1 MGKNKFTYHRRL
13 FTGLVVYSW
22 LLVGCFA
29 AFQYH
34 REKEFKADEL
44 NAQLQLINERIL
56 YDMAEDGGVF
66 DPKSINPHPFDELRV
81 SIIGED
87 GRIIYDNSIDSLPDN
102 NHLDRKEIAAAM
114 KNGEGFAVRRHSQ
127 STGQTYFYSAKTGDG
142 YIVRTAVPY
151 TNPLLAF
158 LEADYGF
165 VWFMIGV
172 TALMC
177 VIGYFVTRR
186 VGINISR
193 LRLFAE
199 RAERG
204 ERIYDTEPFPHD
216 ELGDISNHIV
226 RLYARLQQAITD
238 RDREHRSALHEE
250 QEKIRIKKQLTNN
263 INHEL
268 KTPVAAMQ
276 VCLETLIDHPD
287 LPAAKREEFIRRCY
301 DNNQR
306 LRRLLADV
314 SLITRM
320 EDGGNVITRE
330 PVALD
335 EIIADVCDDAEP
347 AAEAK
352 GMKIINNVEEG
363 IGIRG
368 NTGLLMS
375 VFRNL
380 LDNAIAYSGGRTV
393 EIKSRRGADGRV
405 TVTVADD
412 GRGVGESDLPKL
424 FERFY
429 RVDDG
434 RSRQSG
440 GTGLGLSIVK
450 NAVLWHGGDVS
461 VANRREGGLEVT
473 VRLPLDSASA

>member
-1 MGKNKFTYHRRL
+1 MARNRLTYHKRL
-13 FTGLVVYSW
+13 FIGLLVYSW

-29 AFQYH
+29 VFQYH
-34 REKEFKADEL
+34 REKKYKAGEL
-44 NAQLQLINERIL
+44 NAQLQLINDRIL
-56 YDMAEDGGVF
+56 YDMADDDHSF
-66 DPKSINPHPFDELRV
+66 DPKSLTPNPFNELRV

-87 GRIIYDNSIDSLPDN
+87 GKIVYDNSLDSLPDN
-102 NHLDRKEIAAAM
+102 NHLDRKEIAEAM
-114 KNGEGFAVRRHSQ
+114 KAGSGFAVRRHSQ
-127 STGQTYFYSAKTGDG
+127 STGQTYFYSAKRGEG

-151 TNPLLAF
+151 STPLQLF

-165 VWFMIGV
+165 VWFMAGV
-172 TALMC
+172 TVLMC
-177 VIGYFVTRR
+177 IIGYFVTRR
-186 VGINISR
+186 VGLHISR

-199 RAERG
+199 KAERG

-287 LPAAKREEFIRRCY
+287 LPAGKREEFIRRCY

-320 EDGGNVITRE
+320 EDGGKVITRE
-330 PVALD
+330 PVMLN
-335 EIIADVCDDAEP
+335 EIIADVCDEVEP
-347 AAEAK
+347 AAEGK
-352 GMKIINNVEEG
+352 GMEIVNNVTDG
-363 IGIRG
+363 IGIDG
-368 NTGLLMS
+368 NAGLLTS

-380 LDNAIAYSGGRTV
+380 LDNAIAYSVGTRV
-393 EIKSRRGADGRV
+393 EIDGRIRPDGSV
-405 TVTVADD
+405 EITVADN
-412 GRGVGESDLPKL
+412 GRGVGEEELPRL

-429 RVDDG
+429 RVDRG

-450 NAVLWHGGDVS
+450 NAVLWHGGEIS
-461 VANRREGGLEVT
+461 VANRRGGGLIVIL
-473 VRLPLDSASA
+473 RLPLEQRGE